1 MNGELVFSGSRVPVQ
16 ILIDHRTAGDS
27 IEDFLADF
35 SSVRRVQ
42 AVAYLEMTLREA
54 DSE

>member
-16 ILIDHRTAGDS
+16 ILVDHRTAGDS